1 MSYKEISVEDLKVMF
16 DNDSDFTL
24 LDVRTE
30 NEVLLSTISSSSI
43 HIPMNEIPTK
53 IDNIEKNK
61 ELIIYC
67 KSGKRSAKVCEYLTK
82 NDFPNV
88 KNLKGGILAWSE
100 KIDPTLL
107 VY

>member
-1 MSYKEISVEDLKVMF
+1 MSNIEKKVEELKTML
-16 DNDSDFTL
+16 DNDKDFIL
-24 LDVRTE
+24 LDVRKE
-30 NEVLLSTISSSSI
+30 NEVLVSKISTKSI

-88 KNLKGGILAWSE
+88 KNLTGGIIAWSK
-100 KIDPTLL
+100 KIDPTIL

>member
-1 MSYKEISVEDLKVMF
+1 MF

-67 KSGKRSAKVCEYLTK
+67 KSGKRSAKVCEYLKK

-88 KNLKGGILAWSE
+88 KNLTG
-100 KIDPTLL
+100 
-107 VY
+107 